1 MKKTGI
7 KRAAAVLALMMV
19 MIMAVSSFTY
29 AAGLELTK
37 ITPNDGET
45 GKQVSNM
52 AIKMTFSAEMATE
65 ENVKAN
71 EKNFAIKDSEG
82 NEAPF
87 YAVFDAEKYPND
99 IWLILEKDLVADT
112 EYTVT
117 IDGDLTSVDGQ
128 TLGSD
133 VTSTFRTRNTK
144 TDNTISM
151 LMTVGMMAIMF
162 YSTSKMTKKATEK
175 QKQEQGDPE
184 MELNPYKIAKEKN
197 ISVQEAVSIV
207 EKEKAKA
214 EKAAKKKAKKEEVV
228 EESYDDT
235 PTFDYDEDMGPNT
248 YRVKERASVKATG
261 AHIPKAVTRR
271 IKEKKEAARLAEERR
286 KANSAGKKKKK

>member
-1 MKKTGI
+1 MKSM
-7 KRAAAVLALMMV
+7 KRAAAVLALMMTLL
-19 MIMAVSSFTY
+19 MAVSSFTY
-29 AAGLELTK
+29 ASGLELTK
-37 ITPNDGET
+37 ITPTDGEE

-71 EKNFAIKDSEG
+71 EKNFVIKGADG
-82 NEAPF
+82 KTVPF
-87 YAVFDAEKYPND
+87 YPVFDAEKYPND
-99 IWLILEKDLVADT
+99 IWLILEADLASDS

-117 IDGDLTSVDGQ
+117 IKGDLKSVDGQ
-128 TLGSD
+128 TLGED
-133 VTSTFRTRNTK
+133 ITSTFFTRNTK
-144 TDNTISM
+144 TDSNVSM
-151 LMTVGMMAIMF
+151 LLTFGMMGVMF

-175 QKQEQGDPE
+175 QKEVQGDPE

-197 ISVQEAVSIV
+197 ISVQEAVAIV

-214 EKAAKKKAKKEEVV
+214 EKATKKAAKKAEVV

-235 PTFDYDEDMGPNT
+235 PTFEYEEDLGPNT
-248 YRVKERASVKATG
+248 YKVKERASVKETG
-261 AHIPKAVTRR
+261 HHVPKAVTRR
-271 IKEKKEAARLAEERR
+271 IKEKKEAERLAEERR

>member
-1 MKKTGI
+1 MKSM
-7 KRAAAVLALMMV
+7 KRAAAVLALMMTLL
-19 MIMAVSSFTY
+19 MAVSSFTY
-29 AAGLELTK
+29 ASGLELTK
-37 ITPNDGET
+37 ITPADGEG

-52 AIKMTFSAEMATE
+52 AVKMTFSAEMASE

-71 EKNFAIKDSEG
+71 EKNFIIKGVDG
-82 NEAPF
+82 KAVPF
-87 YAVFDAEKYPND
+87 YPVYDADKYPND
-99 IWLILEKDLVADT
+99 IWLILEADLVSDS

-117 IDGDLTSVDGQ
+117 IKGDLKSVDGQ
-128 TLGSD
+128 TLGED
-133 VTSTFRTRNTK
+133 ITSTFYTRNVK
-144 TDNTISM
+144 TDNNISM
-151 LMTVGMMAIMF
+151 LLTFGMMGVMF

-214 EKAAKKKAKKEEVV
+214 EKVAKKKEKKVV
-228 EESYDDT
+228 VEEESYDDT
-235 PTFDYDEDMGPNT
+235 PTFDYDEDLGTNT
-248 YRVKERASVKATG
+248 YRVKERASLKATG
-261 AHIPKAVTRR
+261 RHLPKAVNRR
-271 IKEKKEAARLAEERR
+271 IKEKKEAERLAEERR